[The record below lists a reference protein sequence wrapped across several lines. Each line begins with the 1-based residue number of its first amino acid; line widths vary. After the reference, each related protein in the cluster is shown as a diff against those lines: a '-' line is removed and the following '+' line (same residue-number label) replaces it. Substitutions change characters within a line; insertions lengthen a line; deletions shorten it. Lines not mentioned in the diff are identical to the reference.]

1 MKLIKYITENKG
13 TKLIKKQ
20 EKFNF
25 IETGKKVLAIESD
38 AVKILKDRLDNSFT
52 VACEA
57 CFECT
62 GKIIVMGIGKSG
74 HIADKLAATLASTG
88 TPSFFVHP
96 GEAGHGDLGMI
107 SNNDI
112 VIALSNS
119 GETEEI
125 IDLLPALRSM
135 KVKIIA
141 LTGNKN
147 SKIAN
152 YSDIH
157 IDVRV
162 EEEACPLNLAPTAS
176 TTAALAMG
184 DAIAVA
190 LLEKRGFSIEDFAK
204 SHPGGSIGKRILLL
218 VEDIMH
224 TNDEIPIVFEN
235 ETLAQ
240 GLIEMSQKAL
250 GMTTVVNKEG
260 DLVGIF
266 TDGDL
271 RRKLEDNVD
280 IQKTLMHE
288 VMTKDCLTATSNTL
302 AVKAIEMIQA
312 NKITSLVVTKNKK
325 VIGALNIHDL
335 FRAGVM

>member
-1 MKLIKYITENKG
+1 LKLIKYITENKR
-13 TKLIKKQ
+13 TKLIKRQ

-25 IETGKKVLAIESD
+25 IDIGKKVLAIESD
-38 AVKILKDRLDNSFT
+38 AVKILKDRLDNSFAA
-52 VACEA
+52 ACEA

-135 KVKIIA
+135 KVKVIA

-152 YSDIH
+152 YSNIH
-157 IDVRV
+157 IDVGV

-204 SHPGGSIGKRILLL
+204 SHPGGSIGKKILLL

-224 TNDEIPIVFEN
+224 IDDEIPIVFEN

-250 GMTTVVNKEG
+250 GMTAVVNKKG

-271 RRKLEDNVD
+271 RRKLEESVD
-280 IQKTLMHE
+280 IKKTFMHE
-288 VMTKDCLTATSNTL
+288 VMTKDCMTVTSDIL
-302 AVKAIEMIQA
+302 AVKAIEIIQT
-312 NKITSLVVTKNKK
+312 NKITSLVVAKGKK